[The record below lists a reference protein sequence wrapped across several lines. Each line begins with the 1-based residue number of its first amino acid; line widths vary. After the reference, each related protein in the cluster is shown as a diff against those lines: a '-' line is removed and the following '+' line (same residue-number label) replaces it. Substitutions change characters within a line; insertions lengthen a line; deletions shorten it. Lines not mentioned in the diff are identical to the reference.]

1 MSLTVIKTGA
11 IAAAILLATTAASF
25 ASTWAT
31 VDHDASVRMFHSNGS
46 VTVNFVAEDDQV
58 KVIDQWGNW
67 YKIKIPG
74 QDGWVKANALDFGG
88 WNQNPGPSPVQACF
102 WGPVGYV
109 CINP

>member
-1 MSLTVIKTGA
+1 MSLNVIKTGA

-25 ASTWAT
+25 ASAWAT
-31 VDHDASVRMFHSNGS
+31 VDHDTAVRMFHSNGS
-46 VTVNFVAEDDQV
+46 PTVNWVAEDDHV
-58 KVIDQWGNW
+58 KVIDHFGSW

-88 WNQNPGPSPVQACF
+88 YGPGPGPVQACF
-102 WGPVGYV
+102 WGPLGYV